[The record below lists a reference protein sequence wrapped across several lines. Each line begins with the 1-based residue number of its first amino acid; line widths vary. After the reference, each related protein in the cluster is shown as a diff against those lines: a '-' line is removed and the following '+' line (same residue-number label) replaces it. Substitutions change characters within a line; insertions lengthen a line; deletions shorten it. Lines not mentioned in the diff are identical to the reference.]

1 MIRQIR
7 ARLLHLM
14 FDSLYQSFEDRADP
28 SDGAPRV
35 ALLRAELARL
45 GLDGFLVPR
54 ADEHQNEYVAPCA
67 ERLAWL
73 SGFTGSA
80 GLAIVLKERAAVFV
94 DGRYALAVQDQVD
107 VSVFATMA
115 LTETS
120 PQAWLESHLTRGMR
134 LGYDPWLHTPTQLER
149 FGAAAHK
156 AGAELV
162 SVEPNPIDTLWS
174 GRPSA
179 PLGKIALHG
188 RQFAGETAK
197 RKLARAA
204 AVLGT
209 NDALLV
215 SDPHAV
221 AWVFNIRG
229 HDVAHTPLPLSY
241 ALIFKDAEPRL
252 YVDARKLDKRTR
264 DTLST
269 LAGIKEPTYLAGD
282 LDILG
287 QEGKQ
292 LLFDSATV
300 PAKLASIFK
309 DAGGR
314 SELSA
319 DPIAA
324 MKACKNET
332 ELEGARKAHLRD
344 GAALVRFLH
353 WIAVHAP
360 GGKLNEIIAARAL
373 ETFRRD
379 THKLKDISFPTISA
393 AGANAAIPHYCVTVK
408 TNAKIR
414 KGIFLIDS
422 GGQYEDGTTDVT
434 RTIAVGRPT
443 ALMRDRFT
451 RVLKGHIAIAR
462 AVFPKGTTGA
472 QIDALARV
480 FLWQAGLDFDH
491 GTGHGVGS
499 YLSVHEGPQRISKLG
514 NAVLEPGMILS
525 NEPGYYRAGH
535 WGIRIENL
543 IVVERR
549 PIVGE
554 EHEMLG
560 FETLTLAPIDLALIE
575 PKLLDEEEIAWI
587 DAYHTR
593 VRQKIS
599 PLVTPE
605 VRRWLHLA
613 TRPLSR
619 QPGSAQ
625 KPRKSRR

>member
-1 MIRQIR
+1 
-7 ARLLHLM
+7 M

-28 SDGAPRV
+28 SNGAPRV
-35 ALLRAELARL
+35 AALRAELARL

-54 ADEHQNEYVAPCA
+54 TDEHQNEYVAPCA

-80 GLAIVLKERAAVFV
+80 GLAVVLKERAAIFV
-94 DGRYALAVQDQVD
+94 DGRYTLAIKDQVD
-107 VSVFATMA
+107 LAVFATLA

-120 PQAWLESHLTRGMR
+120 PQQWLESHLARGMR
-134 LGYDPWLHTPTQLER
+134 LGYDPWLHTPSQLER
-149 FGAAAHK
+149 FNAAAHK
-156 AGAELV
+156 MGAELV

-179 PLGKIALHG
+179 PLGKIALHP
-188 RQFAGETAK
+188 RQFAGEIAK
-197 RKLARAA
+197 RKLARVAA
-204 AVLGT
+204 ALGA

-229 HDVAHTPLPLSY
+229 HDVAHTPLPLSH

-252 YVDARKLDKRTR
+252 YADARKFDNRTR
-264 DTLST
+264 DTVAA
-269 LAGIKEPTYLAGD
+269 LADIKEPASIERD

-287 QEGKQ
+287 RESKQ
-292 LLFDSATV
+292 LLFDSATAS
-300 PAKLASIFK
+300 AKLASIFK
-309 DAGGR
+309 DAGG
-314 SELSA
+314 SCEFGA
-319 DPIAA
+319 NPIAA
-324 MKACKNET
+324 MKARKNET
-332 ELEGARKAHLRD
+332 ELKGARNAHLRD

-353 WIAVHAP
+353 WFAVHAP
-360 GGKLNEIIAARAL
+360 GGKLNEIIAACAL
-373 ETFRRD
+373 ETFRRE

-434 RTIAVGRPT
+434 RTIAVGKPT

-480 FLWQAGLDFDH
+480 CLWQTGLDFDH

-499 YLSVHEGPQRISKLG
+499 YLSVHEGPQRISKFG
-514 NAVLEPGMILS
+514 TAVLEPGMILS

-543 IVVERR
+543 IAVERR
-549 PIVGE
+549 IIAGE

-575 PKLLDEEEIAWI
+575 PKLLDDEEMAWI
-587 DAYHTR
+587 DAYHAR

-599 PLVTPE
+599 PLVEPDA
-605 VRRWLHLA
+605 RRWLRSA

-619 QPGSAQ
+619 QAKPAR
-625 KPRKSRR
+625 KPRKASP